1 MVATHIL
8 RQELWESMEGLE
20 QALAELPGVDEERIA
35 SVAKRA
41 GNSSEGRPPRPR
53 ADDPI
58 GTARYFTDLLRVVVE
73 VLAEQEQRIEKLED
87 ALASEAR
94 K

>member
-8 RQELWESMEGLE
+8 RQELWQQMEVLE
-20 QALAELPGVDEERIA
+20 ERLAELPGVDPDE
-35 SVAKRA
+35 VAAVAERA

-58 GTARYFTDLLRVVVE
+58 GTSRYAVDFLNILAG
-73 VLAEQEQRIEKLED
+73 VLAEQERRISALED
-87 ALASEAR
+87 
-94 K
+94 KH